1 MFLDGQMKMD
11 LYSAVPKI
19 LNIEDGAQGKASLVT
34 GSLDDT
40 YY

>member
-1 MFLDGQMKMD
+1 MKMD